1 MPSPRRVKCFS
12 STRFNLPI
20 TTTSSI
26 NNMAVADYK
35 KYLAEAVL
43 NDRRTVVHT
52 PLFQE
57 TNTHSHRSHID
68 C

>member
-1 MPSPRRVKCFS
+1 
-12 STRFNLPI
+12 
-20 TTTSSI
+20 
-26 NNMAVADYK
+26 MAVADYK

-57 TNTHSHRSHID
+57 TNTHPRRSHID